1 MRVIETGRLRLR
13 YFRADDAGFIV
24 RLLNEP
30 SFIEFIGDK
39 GVRTVKE
46 ASQYLLDGPL
56 DSYERFGY
64 GLNMVE
70 LKETGE
76 PIGMC
81 GLVRREKLDNADI
94 GYAFLEQYWSNG
106 YATESAN
113 AVLKHARETL
123 GLGRILAIVTPENHS
138 SIKLLEKIGLTFE
151 RVIRMSDDDVELKIF
166 VSDTQ

>member
-13 YFRADDAGFIV
+13 YFCADDAGFIV

-76 PIGMC
+76 Q
-81 GLVRREKLDNADI
+81 EKS
-94 GYAFLEQYWSNG
+94 WS
-106 YATESAN
+106 SMPQSQS
-113 AVLKHARETL
+113 LW
-123 GLGRILAIVTPENHS
+123 
-138 SIKLLEKIGLTFE
+138 
-151 RVIRMSDDDVELKIF
+151 
-166 VSDTQ
+166 

>member
-13 YFRADDAGFIV
+13 YFCVDDAGFIV